1 MASFFTWRPFENRV
15 LKTRFISP
23 YITKQQPRQKKKSE
37 PQGKKKKKKD
47 WIEKKSDHPSYASPR
62 PTTQAVWAP
71 SRASLAAWAA
81 RPRLARPRSRN
92 PGSRDLG
99 HVSPR
104 HRNQAPR
111 APGHASLGRAAWAGS
126 RELFLSLSDLVD
138 LTLSLS
144 DLVSFSLIWLSL
156 SLSDLI
162 RSSEVRLC
170 RLIVFL
176 NFFGL

>member
-1 MASFFTWRPFENRV
+1 MATTWKSS
-15 LKTRFISP
+15 LKNSIYKLIYNKTTAPAEKEIRAI
-23 YITKQQPRQKKKSE
+23 R
-37 PQGKKKKKKD
+37 KKKKKD
-47 WIEKKSDHPSYASPR
+47 WTEKKSDHPGCASPR

-71 SRASLAAWAA
+71 GRASLAAWAV
-81 RPRLARPRSRN
+81 RPKLARPRSHN

-144 DLVSFSLIWLSL
+144 LTWSPSLWSDSL

-170 RLIVFL
+170 RLRVFL

>member
-1 MASFFTWRPFENRV
+1 MASFFTWRPLENRV

-37 PQGKKKKKKD
+37 PQGKKKKKD

-170 RLIVFL
+170 RLRVFL